1 MESQCDYSMYFP
13 AVPFPPREFLA
24 GESSGYRSLPRR
36 NHLYLGETVRFL
48 LVLGML
54 GVLTGMLGLNLGNSD
69 KNVGNSAVKTP
80 WMQLAS
86 SLSALATVTSGDSA
100 GRAREEQENPGNSS
114 GNSEEPPLFRECRAL
129 LTHSRGAPGPAGLP
143 VDDPIVSQDEVIFPL
158 TVALDRLPP
167 GTAKAK
173 VGTLGDSWG
182 QSGDNLGT
190 VGDIWG
196 TPGDIFGQLRTIW
209 GQFGDSWDIWGHLG
223 TIWGHLGTFW
233 GQSGDIVG

>member
-48 LVLGML
+48 LVLRKNPGSSDR
-54 GVLTGMLGLNLGNSD
+54 NSGNSERNSGSSD
-69 KNVGNSAVKTP
+69 RNSGNAERN
-80 WMQLAS
+80 
-86 SLSALATVTSGDSA
+86 A
-100 GRAREEQENPGNSS
+100 GNADRNAGNEIPGNSS

-173 VGTLGDSWG
+173 VGTFGDSLGTFGDTWG
-182 QSGDNLGT
+182 QSGES
-190 VGDIWG
+190 
-196 TPGDIFGQLRTIW
+196 W
-209 GQFGDSWDIWGHLG
+209 GQPGENLG
-223 TIWGHLGTFW
+223 TIWGHLGT
-233 GQSGDIVG
+233 I